1 MFPTTLYVWSHNRGT
16 HLADADSIGE
26 IRNNRGYLLSEARP
40 FGERECTQPKHV
52 PSWCEENKISEE
64 STAEQFDAAIQAYI
78 NDVPGFTEK
87 MLWIILAA
95 RHPICPGC
103 CPGHLG
109 LVVDL
114 EIAGLLS
121 E

>member
-1 MFPTTLYVWSHNRGT
+1 MIG
-16 HLADADSIGE
+16 DSVDRAI
-26 IRNNRGYLLSEARP
+26 P
-40 FGERECTQPKHV
+40 PKHV

-64 STAEQFDAAIQAYI
+64 STAEQFDAAIQAYV

-87 MLWIILAA
+87 MLWIILAS